1 MLNRKNGG
9 ESIIFSDGP
18 KTVLTIGEK
27 EQENG
32 ILMTLTGELRSE
44 VAHDLQ
50 DELVALTTVGADV
63 VVDMSGVTYISSAVQ
78 HVFLTVQQK
87 MDTMSRGTLVLKGMS
102 DAIYSE
108 FDKTGTSELLMIED

>member
-1 MLNRKNGG
+1 MLNRKLDG
-9 ESIIFSDGP
+9 ESIVFTDGAR
-18 KTVLTIGEK
+18 TVLTIGEK

-50 DELVALTTVGADV
+50 DELVALTTVGANV
-63 VVDMSGVTYISSAVQ
+63 VVDMRGVSYISSTVQ

-87 MDTMSRGTLVLKGMS
+87 MDNMSRGTLVLRGMP
-102 DAIYSE
+102 DAIYNE
-108 FDKTGTSELLMIED
+108 FDKNGTSELLMIED